1 MSENRRVKYTKMVLN
16 ESFLKFLSEKPL
28 SRITVKEICE
38 DADVN
43 RSTYYVHFTDPYDQ
57 LKKMEA
63 DIMANMAIYVDN
75 ITENELDDEKK
86 QFEIIKSLLEYIKS
100 KQHIFQILLSK
111 GGEYDLQRDILS
123 FFAKRLFK
131 ANSYG
136 NKEEKVLHYKYIYA
150 STGAFGMIYH
160 WVIDDNEMSINE
172 LAKMITVFTS
182 NIRLQTKNNRK
193 NTGE

>member
-63 DIMANMAIYVDN
+63 DIMVNMAIYVDS
-75 ITENELDDEKK
+75 ITVNDLDNEKK
-86 QFEIIKSLLEYIKS
+86 QFEIIKSILEYIKS

-111 GGEYDLQRDILS
+111 DGGYDLQRDILS
-123 FFAKRLFK
+123 FFAERLFK
-131 ANSYG
+131 GNSYG
-136 NKEEKVLHYKYIYA
+136 QMEETVLHYKYIYA

-160 WVIDDNEMSINE
+160 WVIDDNEVNINE
-172 LAKMITVFTS
+172 LAKMITDFTS
-182 NIRLQTKNNRK
+182 SMRPQMKK
-193 NTGE
+193 